1 MKSGSEKGGRGEASA
16 TPRRLGRAGRWIG
29 KVELEQLP
37 VSNQSRS
44 RNLRSGWAASTTR
57 SLPSRQ
63 EEATAARLPL
73 LLLRR
78 KRRHRG
84 ERGAAVAVA
93 VAKKK
98 KTGLQGARTSRKSRI
113 ERGVCRDA
121 DTAFELFRESLC
133 EHKRGGGGRGL
144 ARVSLGRIWE
154 RANFSSPPLMDRIG
168 TSTLYVSSVS
178 DFMESDA
185 VSIPIA
191 LLCRH
196 VVSGEGAGAD
206 GEGANSL
213 DRASGLG
220 H

>member
-133 EHKRGGGGRGL
+133 EHKRGGGGAGSCASESRENLGKGKLLLTSVDGSHRHIDSVRLFGVGL
-144 ARVSLGRIWE
+144 
-154 RANFSSPPLMDRIG
+154 
-168 TSTLYVSSVS
+168 Y
-178 DFMESDA
+178 
-185 VSIPIA
+185 
-191 LLCRH
+191 
-196 VVSGEGAGAD
+196 GE
-206 GEGANSL
+206 
-213 DRASGLG
+213 
-220 H
+220 